1 MANLEVST
9 RPSRA
14 AVVQHAIGL
23 EYFTIAYNIVE
34 GVVSLVLGGLAS
46 SIALIGFGLDSFVES
61 FSGLVVLWR
70 FRCEAQGQGVQ
81 STLESRALRY
91 VGWSFFL
98 LSTFIF
104 VESVRKL
111 WLQEPPDPSP
121 LGILLAVLSLIVMPV
136 LARKKFNIGKR
147 LNSAAMVGDSKQTL
161 ACSLLSVALLL
172 GLSLNAAFGWWW
184 ADPIA
189 GLVMVPWLLKEGQEA
204 LRGEACCD

>member
-14 AVVQHAIGL
+14 AAVQHAIGL

-61 FSGLVVLWR
+61 FSGLVILWR

-81 STLESRALRY
+81 NTLESRALRY
-91 VGWSFFL
+91 VGGSFLL
-98 LSTFIF
+98 LSTYIF

-111 WLQEPPDPSP
+111 WLQEPPEPSS

-136 LARKKFNIGKR
+136 LARKKYRTGKA
-147 LNSAAMVGDSKQTL
+147 LDSAAMVGDSKQTL

-172 GLSLNAAFGWWW
+172 GLSLNATFDWWW
-184 ADPIA
+184 ADPVA
-189 GLVMVPWLLKEGQEA
+189 GLAMVPWLLKEGHEA
-204 LRGEACCD
+204 LLGKACCD